1 MPTLTMM
8 TRKII
13 KQDQEIRKLP
23 LLDSRMP
30 LKRQVRS
37 KLMMK
42 KKRKTTRK
50 MHLNQMKP

>member
-13 KQDQEIRKLP
+13 RQDQEIRKLL

>member
-8 TRKII
+8 KRKII
-13 KQDQEIRKLP
+13 RQDQEIRKLP

-37 KLMMK
+37 KLMKK

>member
-13 KQDQEIRKLP
+13 RQDQEIRKLL

-50 MHLNQMKP
+50 MHLNQMKL

>member
-13 KQDQEIRKLP
+13 RQDQEIRKLL

-37 KLMMK
+37 KLMKK

-50 MHLNQMKP
+50 MHLNQMKL